1 MAATTGHARRTVG
14 ALVMMGCIMGLF
26 WFLVVWCACS
36 VCCMMCVRSGV
47 DLSEGGGDGGG
58 VHGTKTTDPRPSS
71 STSPSLLGWA
81 SVSEKSAEVVAP
93 EK

>member
-1 MAATTGHARRTVG
+1 
-14 ALVMMGCIMGLF
+14 MGLF
-26 WFLVVWCACS
+26 WFLVVWCVFNVCS
-36 VCCMMCVRSGV
+36 VVRLCSDV
-47 DLSEGGGDGGG
+47 DLSEGGGGGGG
-58 VHGTKTTDPRPSS
+58 VHGTKTTDPPAHS

>member
-1 MAATTGHARRTVG
+1 
-14 ALVMMGCIMGLF
+14 MMGCIMGLF

-36 VCCMMCVRSGV
+36 VWCVVRLRSGV

-58 VHGTKTTDPRPSS
+58 GHGTKTTDPLLRSI
-71 STSPSLLGWA
+71 TSPSLLGWA